1 MTAVQKV
8 EATETAVANY
18 SASLIDVIAQAAR
31 DPSVDIDKMERLI
44 AMQERVQDREAE
56 TAYYAALAEMQPN
69 LPVIDER
76 GGIKDRNGNIQSTYA
91 LWEDVNEALR
101 PVLAEH
107 GFSLTFKVER
117 GESEI
122 RVTGILAH
130 RSGHKEQTTLSLP
143 SDTSGSKN
151 AVQAV
156 GSSASYGKRY
166 TAYALLNITT
176 TGEDDDGNR
185 AGAKHPISV
194 KEYDDLLRSM
204 SEKDVDEAAFVKY
217 LRGQKR
223 IASDDLC
230 DLPAGNLAFALSSIA
245 RKGSK

>member
-1 MTAVQKV
+1 MSAVTK
-8 EATETAVANY
+8 AAPSETAVANY

-44 AMQERVQDREAE
+44 AMQERVQSREAE

-76 GGIKDRNGNIQSTYA
+76 GGIKNRDGVVQSTYA

-117 GESEI
+117 SESEI
-122 RVTGILAH
+122 SVTGILAH
-130 RSGHKEQTTLSLP
+130 RGGHREQTRLGLP

-176 TGEDDDGNR
+176 TGEDDDGNK

-194 KEYDDLLRSM
+194 KQYDELQIKM
-204 SEKDVDEAAFVKY
+204 AEKDVDETAFVKF
-217 LRGQKR
+217 LRGQKK
-223 IASDDLC
+223 IASDDLR
-230 DLPAGNLAFALSSIA
+230 DLPAGNLEYALSSID
-245 RKGSK
+245 RKAAK